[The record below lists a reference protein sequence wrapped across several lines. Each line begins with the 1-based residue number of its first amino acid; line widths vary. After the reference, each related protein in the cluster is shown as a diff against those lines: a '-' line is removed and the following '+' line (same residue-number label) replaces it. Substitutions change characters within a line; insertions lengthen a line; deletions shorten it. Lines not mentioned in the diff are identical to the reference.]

1 MISES
6 GYNILMKGVS
16 TMTIITARIYDDDQ
30 PTGFRILIDRIWP
43 RGIKKTDAKL
53 DLWDKE
59 IAPSTELRKWFG
71 HDPERF
77 SEFKTRFE
85 QELTESGAV
94 TKLAQQIQDDQPE
107 NVVLLYA
114 AKDREHNNAV
124 VLLPLLQQALK

>member
-1 MISES
+1 
-6 GYNILMKGVS
+6 MKGVS
-16 TMTIITARIYDDDQ
+16 TLTIITTRIYDDDQ

-85 QELTESGAV
+85 QELAESGAV

>member
-1 MISES
+1 
-6 GYNILMKGVS
+6 MKGVS

>member
-1 MISES
+1 
-6 GYNILMKGVS
+6 MKGVS

-85 QELTESGAV
+85 QELAESGAV
-94 TKLAQQIQDDQPE
+94 TKLAQQIQDNQPE

>member
-1 MISES
+1 
-6 GYNILMKGVS
+6 
-16 TMTIITARIYDDDQ
+16 MTIITARIYDDDQ

-85 QELTESGAV
+85 QELAESGAV

-114 AKDREHNNAV
+114 AKDRKHNNAV

>member
-1 MISES
+1 
-6 GYNILMKGVS
+6 MKGAS

-30 PTGFRILIDRIWP
+30 LTGFRILIDRIWP

-85 QELTESGAV
+85 QELAESGAV
-94 TKLAQQIQDDQPE
+94 TKLAQQIQDNQPE

>member
-1 MISES
+1 
-6 GYNILMKGVS
+6 
-16 TMTIITARIYDDDQ
+16 MTIITTRIYDDDQ

-85 QELTESGAV
+85 QELAESGAV